1 MHALRCTG
9 WMLSVI
15 SQSCSICRSEEC
27 LQIPDGAPFA
37 GLLGSCWAIVS
48 LTLDYERESET
59 PERRQNRLSIVLKKM
74 CNLRC
79 ASITSWPMSN

>member
-1 MHALRCTG
+1 MHALRCTS
-9 WMLSVI
+9 WMLSAI
-15 SQSCSICRSEEC
+15 SQSCSICRSAEC
-27 LQIPDGAPFA
+27 LRVPDGAPFA

-48 LTLDYERESET
+48 FTLDYERESET
-59 PERRQNRLSIVLKKM
+59 PEMQNRLSIVLEKM